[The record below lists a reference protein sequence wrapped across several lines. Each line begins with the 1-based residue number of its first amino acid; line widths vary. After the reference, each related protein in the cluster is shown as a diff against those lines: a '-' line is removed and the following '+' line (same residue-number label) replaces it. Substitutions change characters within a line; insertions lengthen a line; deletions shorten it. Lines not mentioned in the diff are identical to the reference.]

1 MEVCL
6 TESLKNFF
14 KDDLEQF
21 EIKLEEISRRNIDI
35 PSIVI
40 QIKRCCY
47 QILEKNLWQLSY
59 KVFTYEFHKFREE
72 NNFPINKG
80 SSVAYNHYVSQF
92 NETTISVWF
101 EKYPVYYELIKNS
114 VKNLLE
120 YLTDVINNYYKDY
133 TLLEDAFLSKNTRI
147 EQVYPMDSDPHNG
160 GRIVLCFVDSNSQ
173 RIIYKP
179 RSLTVDKLVREIFQ
193 DALNIENTLGFIPV
207 PLSLDCEGYG
217 WQEYIEKSHVNH
229 CELDKS
235 YFNLGYCS
243 AVFSCLG
250 AVDLHDENII
260 FNKNRPYFI
269 DLETV
274 FQPANKRVIKN
285 LVDTVNEMLLNSIV
299 TTTIMPSKLSVF
311 PHDILIGGINTLF
324 PQETNEKVFRLKD
337 FGTDGMD
344 IVKETIKSTKQ
355 STSFLF
361 DSARD
366 IRPLEFQTEFIAGY
380 EKGYYKV
387 LQSKNQIKRVVS
399 EGDCILRV
407 VLRPTTQYYLLIDAC
422 LYPENLTSLESI
434 NNNVL
439 NYIKSSKIFTSDL
452 DTQNIISEEKDM
464 LISGDIPY
472 FYIKYDSNY
481 LETFSGFQ
489 SRCFEMSPK
498 ENLLNRLDKSS
509 EKQLSLD
516 KRFIAEGFSYIRMV
530 ESRFRNDLKNTE
542 KNSPLFN
549 KLLDSLESLDTNYMI
564 DFLLENSIKT
574 KNEEKMGW
582 LTGIY
587 GNTTLSYNSIMQV
600 SFFDSAGIL
609 FVFEHIKNKKYTKKI
624 ISAFSELQKILD
636 SNENGSSDS
645 IISGKNS
652 LLFLKGYKDQ
662 RIPEMEE
669 SLISNKSNLY
679 ANDLFLQPIGVSH
692 VLSTFSCSNFELMKS
707 QLKSIDYVNSDFKK
721 FGIAHGK
728 LGIKWA
734 EFRLNQ
740 KLNNFEQSDLIFQSV
755 LEMMAEVKK
764 VENGWCNGSSGL
776 LMVLYEMARRLNKRI
791 DLFEFARN
799 CTEIDDYDDYLE
811 IDLSV
816 CHGVAGKVQ
825 SLLFV
830 YAITDDK
837 RFLDLANK
845 YWKKVFVIAKKN
857 GYYTGEKSRDY
868 LLGYFLG
875 WSGIIDTAI
884 LL

>member
-422 LYPENLTSLESI
+422 LYPENLTSL
-434 NNNVL
+434 
-439 NYIKSSKIFTSDL
+439 
-452 DTQNIISEEKDM
+452 
-464 LISGDIPY
+464 
-472 FYIKYDSNY
+472 
-481 LETFSGFQ
+481 
-489 SRCFEMSPK
+489 
-498 ENLLNRLDKSS
+498 
-509 EKQLSLD
+509 
-516 KRFIAEGFSYIRMV
+516 
-530 ESRFRNDLKNTE
+530 
-542 KNSPLFN
+542 
-549 KLLDSLESLDTNYMI
+549 
-564 DFLLENSIKT
+564 
-574 KNEEKMGW
+574 
-582 LTGIY
+582 
-587 GNTTLSYNSIMQV
+587 
-600 SFFDSAGIL
+600 
-609 FVFEHIKNKKYTKKI
+609 
-624 ISAFSELQKILD
+624 
-636 SNENGSSDS
+636 
-645 IISGKNS
+645 
-652 LLFLKGYKDQ
+652 
-662 RIPEMEE
+662 
-669 SLISNKSNLY
+669 
-679 ANDLFLQPIGVSH
+679 
-692 VLSTFSCSNFELMKS
+692 
-707 QLKSIDYVNSDFKK
+707 
-721 FGIAHGK
+721 
-728 LGIKWA
+728 
-734 EFRLNQ
+734 
-740 KLNNFEQSDLIFQSV
+740 
-755 LEMMAEVKK
+755 
-764 VENGWCNGSSGL
+764 
-776 LMVLYEMARRLNKRI
+776 
-791 DLFEFARN
+791 
-799 CTEIDDYDDYLE
+799 
-811 IDLSV
+811 
-816 CHGVAGKVQ
+816 
-825 SLLFV
+825 
-830 YAITDDK
+830 
-837 RFLDLANK
+837 
-845 YWKKVFVIAKKN
+845 
-857 GYYTGEKSRDY
+857 
-868 LLGYFLG
+868 
-875 WSGIIDTAI
+875 
-884 LL
+884 

>member
-549 KLLDSLESLDTNYMI
+549 KLL
-564 DFLLENSIKT
+564 
-574 KNEEKMGW
+574 
-582 LTGIY
+582 
-587 GNTTLSYNSIMQV
+587 
-600 SFFDSAGIL
+600 
-609 FVFEHIKNKKYTKKI
+609 
-624 ISAFSELQKILD
+624 
-636 SNENGSSDS
+636 
-645 IISGKNS
+645 
-652 LLFLKGYKDQ
+652 
-662 RIPEMEE
+662 
-669 SLISNKSNLY
+669 
-679 ANDLFLQPIGVSH
+679 
-692 VLSTFSCSNFELMKS
+692 
-707 QLKSIDYVNSDFKK
+707 
-721 FGIAHGK
+721 
-728 LGIKWA
+728 
-734 EFRLNQ
+734 
-740 KLNNFEQSDLIFQSV
+740 
-755 LEMMAEVKK
+755 
-764 VENGWCNGSSGL
+764 
-776 LMVLYEMARRLNKRI
+776 
-791 DLFEFARN
+791 
-799 CTEIDDYDDYLE
+799 
-811 IDLSV
+811 
-816 CHGVAGKVQ
+816 
-825 SLLFV
+825 
-830 YAITDDK
+830 
-837 RFLDLANK
+837 
-845 YWKKVFVIAKKN
+845 
-857 GYYTGEKSRDY
+857 
-868 LLGYFLG
+868 
-875 WSGIIDTAI
+875 
-884 LL
+884 

>member
-542 KNSPLFN
+542 
-549 KLLDSLESLDTNYMI
+549 
-564 DFLLENSIKT
+564 
-574 KNEEKMGW
+574 
-582 LTGIY
+582 
-587 GNTTLSYNSIMQV
+587 
-600 SFFDSAGIL
+600 
-609 FVFEHIKNKKYTKKI
+609 
-624 ISAFSELQKILD
+624 
-636 SNENGSSDS
+636 
-645 IISGKNS
+645 
-652 LLFLKGYKDQ
+652 
-662 RIPEMEE
+662 
-669 SLISNKSNLY
+669 
-679 ANDLFLQPIGVSH
+679 
-692 VLSTFSCSNFELMKS
+692 
-707 QLKSIDYVNSDFKK
+707 
-721 FGIAHGK
+721 
-728 LGIKWA
+728 
-734 EFRLNQ
+734 
-740 KLNNFEQSDLIFQSV
+740 
-755 LEMMAEVKK
+755 
-764 VENGWCNGSSGL
+764 
-776 LMVLYEMARRLNKRI
+776 
-791 DLFEFARN
+791 
-799 CTEIDDYDDYLE
+799 
-811 IDLSV
+811 
-816 CHGVAGKVQ
+816 
-825 SLLFV
+825 
-830 YAITDDK
+830 
-837 RFLDLANK
+837 
-845 YWKKVFVIAKKN
+845 
-857 GYYTGEKSRDY
+857 
-868 LLGYFLG
+868 
-875 WSGIIDTAI
+875 
-884 LL
+884 

>member
-530 ESRFRNDLKNTE
+530 ESRFRNDLK
-542 KNSPLFN
+542 
-549 KLLDSLESLDTNYMI
+549 
-564 DFLLENSIKT
+564 
-574 KNEEKMGW
+574 
-582 LTGIY
+582 
-587 GNTTLSYNSIMQV
+587 
-600 SFFDSAGIL
+600 
-609 FVFEHIKNKKYTKKI
+609 
-624 ISAFSELQKILD
+624 
-636 SNENGSSDS
+636 
-645 IISGKNS
+645 
-652 LLFLKGYKDQ
+652 
-662 RIPEMEE
+662 
-669 SLISNKSNLY
+669 
-679 ANDLFLQPIGVSH
+679 
-692 VLSTFSCSNFELMKS
+692 
-707 QLKSIDYVNSDFKK
+707 
-721 FGIAHGK
+721 
-728 LGIKWA
+728 
-734 EFRLNQ
+734 
-740 KLNNFEQSDLIFQSV
+740 
-755 LEMMAEVKK
+755 
-764 VENGWCNGSSGL
+764 
-776 LMVLYEMARRLNKRI
+776 
-791 DLFEFARN
+791 
-799 CTEIDDYDDYLE
+799 
-811 IDLSV
+811 
-816 CHGVAGKVQ
+816 
-825 SLLFV
+825 
-830 YAITDDK
+830 
-837 RFLDLANK
+837 
-845 YWKKVFVIAKKN
+845 
-857 GYYTGEKSRDY
+857 
-868 LLGYFLG
+868 
-875 WSGIIDTAI
+875 
-884 LL
+884 